1 MPIFTG
7 GAEQNDGPAALAV
20 GGGNVG
26 SQLTQLL
33 QAQEIVPGSD
43 VGYQLCKTILL
54 YHPLGKILARAPITR
69 AQTKLRDLSCSVIG
83 EKRILEQFNNEW
95 TATGRIG
102 ATVLLHQLCSLSRTY
117 GIATIGVGERGKD
130 PSTPLD
136 TARIA
141 EADLF
146 FNVWDPLN
154 TSGSLVFNQDP
165 NSPDFMKPTQP
176 LRVQGQ
182 LWHPSRVFV
191 KLNDDP
197 IYIEWTNSAFGFV
210 GQSVYQAALYPLK
223 TFVNS
228 MVTDDM
234 VVKKVGLLVAKMV
247 APGSFIDNIMVTMF
261 GWKRGQLKD
270 AVGGQVLSIGITED
284 VQSLNL
290 QNLEAPFKQ
299 ARTDAIEN
307 IASAVGMPASII
319 SHEAFNKGLAEGS
332 EDAKKEAAYLDYIR
346 QDMNP
351 AYAFMDKIVM
361 RKAWTKEFYETL
373 KVDYPA
379 LRSKPFVTW
388 LHECMGAFKATW
400 PNLLV
405 EPDSEKSKTQD
416 VKMKAAIA
424 AMEVAIPNLDPENLA
439 NAWEWFAAN
448 VNEMPDLFAGK
459 LVIDVNALETHLESK
474 AAQAEA
480 AADAETQE
488 TKPEPFSKAS

>member
-1 MPIFTG
+1 MLPGTG
-7 GAEQNDGPAALAV
+7 ISSDGPATISV
-20 GGGNVG
+20 GGAPIG

-33 QAQEIVPGSD
+33 QTQEIVPGSEP
-43 VGYQLCKTILL
+43 GYQLCKTILL

-69 AQTKLRDLSCSVIG
+69 AQTKPRDLSCSVLG

-95 TATGRIG
+95 NVTGLKG

-117 GIATIGVGERGKD
+117 GIATIGVGEHGKD
-130 PSTPLD
+130 SSTPLD
-136 TARIA
+136 HARIA
-141 EADLF
+141 DANLF

-165 NSPDFMKPTQP
+165 NSPNFMKATNP
-176 LRVQGQ
+176 LYVQGK
-182 LWHPSRVFV
+182 LWHPSRVFI

-197 IYIEWTNSAFGFV
+197 IYIEWTNSAYGFV
-210 GQSVYQAALYPLK
+210 GQSVYQAGLYPLK

-234 VVKKVGLLVAKMV
+234 VVKKVGLLVAMMES
-247 APGSFIDNIMVTMF
+247 AGSAIDNLIMMMF

-270 AVGGQVLSIGITED
+270 AVGGQVISIGVKEKIE
-284 VQSLNL
+284 SLNL
-290 QNLEAPFKQ
+290 QNLEAPFKT
-299 ARTDAIEN
+299 ARDNVIQN

-319 SHEAFNKGLAEGS
+319 SHEAFNKGMAEGS
-332 EDAKKEAAYLDYIR
+332 EDAKKEAAYLDYVR

-351 AYAFMDKIVM
+351 AYAFMDRIVM
-361 RKAWTKEFYETL
+361 RKAWTKEFYEAL
-373 KVDYPA
+373 QSDYPD
-379 LRSKPFVTW
+379 LRKKPFVTW
-388 LHECMGAFKATW
+388 LHECMGAFKASW

-424 AMEVAIPNLDPENLA
+424 TMEVAIPNLDPVNLA

-448 VNEMPDLFAGK
+448 VNENPDLFAGK
-459 LVIDVNALETHLESK
+459 LVIDADELETHLESK
-474 AAQAEA
+474 AEQAEA
-480 AADAETQE
+480 ATDPEATES
-488 TKPEPFSKAS
+488 KPRPMSAA